1 MALIAEF
8 PDLEA
13 ARDNARKVMALRL
26 GFASPFW
33 LAFGAAASAGVAFWW
48 ATRWAAPAGLEPLAF
63 KEALAELP
71 EPEPVIEAAPAI
83 EPVVEAPAE
92 AVAEAPVETVAEAEP
107 YLWLQADAEP
117 TPEPEA
123 DDLTRLTGIGPKL
136 AAALA
141 ERGITTFA
149 QLAAWT
155 EENAAAF
162 DAELSLKGRV
172 ARDAWV
178 AQARRLAGEG

>member
-1 MALIAEF
+1 MAFTADVPEF
-8 PDLEA
+8 EA
-13 ARDNARKVMALRL
+13 ARDRARKAMTLPIGL
-26 GFASPFW
+26 ASPFW

-48 ATRWAAPAGLEPLAF
+48 ATRWRPPVNLEATPF
-63 KEALAELP
+63 GHALAELP
-71 EPEPVIEAAPAI
+71 EPETAPAIEAAP
-83 EPVVEAPAE
+83 
-92 AVAEAPVETVAEAEP
+92 VAEVAAEVVAEVAVEP
-107 YLWLQADAEP
+107 LTEP
-117 TPEPEA
+117 KV
-123 DDLTRLTGIGPKL
+123 DDLTQLSGIGPKL

-172 ARDAWV
+172 ARDAWI

>member
-1 MALIAEF
+1 MALTADF

-13 ARDNARKVMALRL
+13 ARDNARKVMAMRL

-48 ATRWAAPAGLEPLAF
+48 ATRWTREVNFEPLAF

-71 EPEPVIEAAPAI
+71 EPEPEIAAPVAEEPAVE
-83 EPVVEAPAE
+83 EPVLEVAP
-92 AVAEAPVETVAEAEP
+92 VAEAPVEAIAEPAAEAP
-107 YLWLQADAEP
+107 AEP
-117 TPEPEA
+117 VVEA
-123 DDLTRLTGIGPKL
+123 EAYVAQVDDLTRLTGIGPKL
-136 AAALA
+136 AA
-141 ERGITTFA
+141 
-149 QLAAWT
+149 WT
-155 EENAAAF
+155 EENATAF

-178 AQARRLAGEG
+178 AQARRLASEA